1 MDLRKSFFRYIIPS
15 MLAFALSGVYAIA
28 DGFFVGNAMGD
39 NALAAINIAYPPHRL
54 SPGGGDRHRHGR
66 GRSLLDLRRP
76 EGSAPFQS
84 VLWHS
89 LLLLAASSLLLTLLF
104 LAASPLVLTLF
115 GASGEI
121 YTLGCEYL
129 RYISLGAVF
138 QILGTGLVPFIR
150 NMGGAV
156 TAMAAMVAGF
166 VGNIVLDYL
175 FVWVFGWGMRGA
187 AIATDAGQAMTF
199 LVCLVF
205 FIAKKKRP
213 VFSLR
218 KNGTQLVRQVLGIG
232 LSPFGLTFSP
242 NITLILVNKSAALTG
257 GDPAVTCYATISY
270 ISCVVL
276 LLMQASATEARP
288 LISLHYG
295 KGRRGPCPGHSG
307 NGVPLCHSRITGVH
321 GSSFYL
327 PSGCGRSLRRVCP
340 DRAKRSACPSPVLF
354 WAFSVPPYPE

>member
-39 NALAAINIAYPPHRL
+39 NALAAINIAYPL
-54 SPGGGDRHRHGR
+54 TAFLQAAGTGIGMGGAVPYSIYAGQKDPR
-66 GRSLLDLRRP
+66 RSSQYF
-76 EGSAPFQS
+76 GT
-84 VLWHS
+84 S

-205 FIAKKKRP
+205 FIAIKNR
-213 VFSLR
+213 LR
-218 KNGTQLVRQVLGIG
+218 LFN
-232 LSPFGLTFSP
+232 SPAPQS
-242 NITLILVNKSAALTG
+242 
-257 GDPAVTCYATISY
+257 
-270 ISCVVL
+270 
-276 LLMQASATEARP
+276 
-288 LISLHYG
+288 
-295 KGRRGPCPGHSG
+295 
-307 NGVPLCHSRITGVH
+307 
-321 GSSFYL
+321 
-327 PSGCGRSLRRVCP
+327 
-340 DRAKRSACPSPVLF
+340 
-354 WAFSVPPYPE
+354 